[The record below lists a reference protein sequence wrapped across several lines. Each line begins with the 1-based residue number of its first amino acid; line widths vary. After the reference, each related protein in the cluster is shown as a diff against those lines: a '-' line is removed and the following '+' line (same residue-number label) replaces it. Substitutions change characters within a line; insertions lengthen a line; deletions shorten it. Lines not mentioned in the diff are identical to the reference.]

1 MIIPRS
7 TESGNLL
14 VWKAL
19 SPSYLNVGVKTFI
32 AIEYW
37 ENKLANA
44 RNKQNLTTTFS
55 QLKRCYEK

>member
-7 TESGNLL
+7 TESGILL

-19 SPSYLNVGVKTFI
+19 SPSYLNVAVKTFI

-37 ENKLANA
+37 ENKLASA
-44 RNKQNLTTTFS
+44 RNK
-55 QLKRCYEK
+55 